1 MKPIKRGSKILL
13 PAAVLLC
20 CIALWEGL
28 VALFQIP
35 SYTLPSPSRI
45 LSALIT
51 DAGTLCYHALV
62 SLEEAAIGLVI
73 AAVLAVIL
81 AILMDRF
88 PHFKSSIYPILVVT
102 QTVPVIVLAPLF
114 IIYMGFGMLP
124 KIVTVVMMCFF
135 PIVVPFADAMGQTNT
150 DQLNLL
156 KSFGAGTLKQYRMV
170 KIPSALPSL
179 FSGLKVAATY
189 CISGAVVGEWISS
202 KAGLGYYML
211 RVKNSGQLQKVFAS
225 VVVVIL
231 LSLAMNGL
239 VGLLRYICT
248 PGERKQNSWRKRI

>member
-1 MKPIKRGSKILL
+1 MRRVKHSSRIIL
-13 PAAVLLC
+13 PAAVFIC

-28 VALFQIP
+28 VALFHVP

-45 LSALIT
+45 FSALVE
-51 DAGTLCYHALV
+51 DWDTLCYHALI
-62 SLEEAAIGLVI
+62 SLEEAAFGLVI

-135 PIVVPFADAMGQTNT
+135 PIVVPFADAMGGTSA

-156 KSFGAGTLKQYRMV
+156 RSFGAGMLKQYRMV
-170 KIPSALPSL
+170 KIPSAMPSL

-202 KAGLGYYML
+202 KVGLGYYML
-211 RVKNSGQLQKVFAS
+211 RVKNGGQLHKVFAC
-225 VVVVIL
+225 VVVIIL
-231 LSLAMNGL
+231 LSLMMNGL
-239 VGLLRYICT
+239 VGLLRYLCA
-248 PGERKQNSWRKRI
+248 PG